1 MNTRQEKKPLPARTG
16 KAENENA
23 GQASYSSTTKGS
35 ASMSILTD
43 DSKGRKEFNKELF
56 SNLDGLIEVRE
67 ISKDGRIN
75 QNFFESVAD
84 LNQYKLPQDKNVYV
98 GMFSRD
104 KERGQQQDTKQTQAL
119 WLDFDNVDDLG
130 EVDYILDMKGLPL
143 YSMAVKSGHGFHIY
157 WLLDKP
163 AGREIAPILRELARR
178 TGADSQAAE
187 IARVM
192 RLPGTMNVKD
202 EPVEC
207 KLVNYRGNRYKL
219 QNISD
224 ILGVEPQADRQPKQA
239 DKAIGIDYEGIIS
252 EVDRPCIKSMLEG
265 VEAGQR
271 NWILG
276 RLVKYFKNV
285 KAYSQSKTRKIIKA
299 WNYRNNP
306 AQDEGEL
313 MSSFNYY
320 WHENYNL
327 LGCKVLDK
335 DGLVKQHKQQILNSH
350 CNKDDCYLNADITF
364 SEDQFV
370 IEYNNRLMN
379 NIKKINSNSLII
391 YGVLAANIEGL
402 TADRAAEIIGITK
415 KTFKTRV
422 KELINLGYVNV
433 KKGIVQRGIPNI
445 YYLSRQGTFGLGRT
459 IVSYAAIRFLLAEL
473 NLGEINPIHIKLYM
487 LLRYYEYRSRTNEV
501 YPATTTLAEKLGTS
515 RSRISKTLKRL
526 EQRDIIEIDREKY
539 RSNLYKIKIR

>member
-157 WLLDKP
+157 WLLDEP

-207 KLVNYRGNRYKL
+207 KLVNYRGNRY
-219 QNISD
+219 
-224 ILGVEPQADRQPKQA
+224 
-239 DKAIGIDYEGIIS
+239 
-252 EVDRPCIKSMLEG
+252 
-265 VEAGQR
+265 
-271 NWILG
+271 
-276 RLVKYFKNV
+276 
-285 KAYSQSKTRKIIKA
+285 
-299 WNYRNNP
+299 
-306 AQDEGEL
+306 
-313 MSSFNYY
+313 
-320 WHENYNL
+320 
-327 LGCKVLDK
+327 
-335 DGLVKQHKQQILNSH
+335 
-350 CNKDDCYLNADITF
+350 
-364 SEDQFV
+364 
-370 IEYNNRLMN
+370 
-379 NIKKINSNSLII
+379 
-391 YGVLAANIEGL
+391 
-402 TADRAAEIIGITK
+402 
-415 KTFKTRV
+415 
-422 KELINLGYVNV
+422 
-433 KKGIVQRGIPNI
+433 
-445 YYLSRQGTFGLGRT
+445 
-459 IVSYAAIRFLLAEL
+459 
-473 NLGEINPIHIKLYM
+473 
-487 LLRYYEYRSRTNEV
+487 
-501 YPATTTLAEKLGTS
+501 
-515 RSRISKTLKRL
+515 
-526 EQRDIIEIDREKY
+526 
-539 RSNLYKIKIR
+539 